1 MKIFLS
7 AFLLFTFVACN
18 TPDKAPEELA
28 SKTDPQVALDFMNSY
43 VKSCNELTNPEKWV
57 AENKQLS
64 NEFKAAYRKL
74 MKEAW
79 EHDPEFGLGFD
90 PIFDAQDYPDIGY
103 RIKSFDS
110 KTGIVQLESSDNLG
124 YHAKVR
130 VKLIGNKT
138 LVDGAG
144 VIRMVAH

>member
-1 MKIFLS
+1 MITILQIVI
-7 AFLLFTFVACN
+7 AVNREDGRQLR
-18 TPDKAPEELA
+18 APKVKCPEL
-28 SKTDPQVALDFMNSY
+28 
-43 VKSCNELTNPEKWV
+43 
-57 AENKQLS
+57 
-64 NEFKAAYRKL
+64 
-74 MKEAW
+74 
-79 EHDPEFGLGFD
+79 GLGFD